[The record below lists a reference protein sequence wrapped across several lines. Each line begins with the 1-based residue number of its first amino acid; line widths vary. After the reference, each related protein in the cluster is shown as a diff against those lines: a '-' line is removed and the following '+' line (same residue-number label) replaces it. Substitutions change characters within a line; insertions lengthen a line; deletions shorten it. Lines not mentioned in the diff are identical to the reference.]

1 MNHFIL
7 VISSLFLLTSLLFIN
22 FIPTKLNSF
31 EILLSLLL
39 IVNVLFSILFWSHPI
54 NRSCIHHYD
63 AIFARISLLL
73 FSTYILFVKN
83 TTIKIR
89 LVYTLVLSISLFFIY
104 LSNLC
109 SKEKWC
115 SNNHILCHFLFHIF
129 ISIGTIFA
137 FI

>member
-7 VISSLFLLTSLLFIN
+7 IISSLFLLTSLLFIN
-22 FIPTKLNSF
+22 FIPTILNSF
-31 EILLSLLL
+31 EILLSVLL

-54 NRSCIHHYD
+54 NGSCIHYYD

-73 FSTYILFVKN
+73 FSFYIFFVKN
-83 TTIKIR
+83 TTTKIR
-89 LVYTLVLSISLFFIY
+89 LLYTLILSISLFFIY

>member
-31 EILLSLLL
+31 EILLSILL

-54 NRSCIHHYD
+54 NGCCIHYYD

-73 FSTYILFVKN
+73 FSIYILFVKN

-89 LVYTLVLSISLFFIY
+89 ILYTLVLSISLFFIY
-104 LSNLC
+104 LSNTF

-115 SNNHILCHFLFHIF
+115 SINHILCHFLFHIF